1 MNTNNH
7 SKSPENDCGCDP
19 YLLSLV
25 ETKESEVKKPKSLTG
40 LFLAGA
46 TGLTALGISALC
58 FPFVAPALRRV
69 CLPYVPASTSQVE
82 NVVKALTLSKAKGRL
97 IDLGSG
103 DGRIV
108 RIQTLRLWEAIWFSD
123 YLSNPGLCCCQKWF
137 PKPWC
142 RIEQSSSLILKG

>member
-1 MNTNNH
+1 METITDLMNTNNH

-108 RIQTLRLWEAIWFSD
+108 RIQTLRL
-123 YLSNPGLCCCQKWF
+123 
-137 PKPWC
+137 
-142 RIEQSSSLILKG
+142 

>member
-1 MNTNNH
+1 MSAKNNVN
-7 SKSPENDCGCDP
+7 SSAEDCGCDP

-25 ETKESEVKKPKSLTG
+25 ESKEVEVKKPKSFTG

-58 FPFVAPALRRV
+58 FPFVAPALRRI

-82 NVVKALTLSKAKGRL
+82 NVVKALTLRNAKGRL

-108 RIQTLRLWEAIWFSD
+108 
-123 YLSNPGLCCCQKWF
+123 
-137 PKPWC
+137 
-142 RIEQSSSLILKG
+142 

>member
-1 MNTNNH
+1 MPNEA
-7 SKSPENDCGCDP
+7 SAPAPCGCDP

-25 ETKESEVKKPKSLTG
+25 EPQVKAGEVKKSTSLTG

-46 TGLTALGISALC
+46 TGLSAIAISAVC

-69 CLPYVPASTSQVE
+69 CLPYVPATTKQVE
-82 NVVKALTLSKAKGRL
+82 NVVQALTSNGVRGKL

-108 RIQTLRLWEAIWFSD
+108 PNNTSPLFCTLFNFL
-123 YLSNPGLCCCQKWF
+123 L
-137 PKPWC
+137 
-142 RIEQSSSLILKG
+142 